1 MSLSIT
7 VNMRPWKDGL
17 QMAKFILDG
26 TLDTET
32 APRLERELDKVFERP
47 THVLVFDLANL
58 SVNHEFGVVEDG
70 LLLAAYFGEA
80 RRADLAALRLMRFMS
95 DFREAMWG
103 VVQSGISELDFD
115 FPGYAAE
122 HFERMTRSA
131 ANPAFEKYLAVL
143 A

>member
-58 SVNHEFGVVEDG
+58 SFLSSGGVRV
-70 LLLAAYFGEA
+70 LLAARKRVMERSGSCLMLRVQPRIEKTFEIIKALDGMVLFKDDDA
-80 RRADLAALRLMRFMS
+80 LDTFLATL
-95 DFREAMWG
+95 
-103 VVQSGISELDFD
+103 QK
-115 FPGYAAE
+115 P
-122 HFERMTRSA
+122 SA
-131 ANPAFEKYLAVL
+131 A
-143 A
+143 